1 MSHTPIKK
9 TKLWFQ
15 RQIPMDLTNPIT
27 PLYMSTP
34 LNLELTEMYTSAE
47 LNNRSVED
55 CTLSMSVDSL
65 GTTMDFMEQESGHGL
80 LENLRNLLDEK
91 STTDIIFL
99 FDQEDKK
106 LKAHRLILSA
116 DSKVFSQEFFPKS
129 NTGSEV
135 QEPMVWK
142 IKDFSSCD
150 FSIFID
156 SFYNT
161 NISISNEN
169 IKALLKL
176 AHTYEAR
183 NCLFLCS
190 KFLKRSLEFDNVWL
204 MYELALEY
212 DFEQVFWTFQTNCW
226 YRDIN

>member
-1 MSHTPIKK
+1 MSPIKK

-15 RQIPMDLTNPIT
+15 RQIPMASPIT

-34 LNLELTEMYTSAE
+34 LSLERTEMCTGAE
-47 LNNRSVED
+47 LNNR
-55 CTLSMSVDSL
+55 TSMSIDSL
-65 GTTMDFMEQESGHGL
+65 GTTTDFMEQESGHGL

-91 STTDIIFL
+91 STTDITFL

-116 DSKVFSQEFFPKS
+116 DSKVFSKKFFPNS
-129 NTGSEV
+129 STGTEL

-142 IKDFSSCD
+142 IEDFPYCDFSS
-150 FSIFID
+150 FID
-156 SFYNT
+156 SFYKT

-190 KFLKRSLEFDNVWL
+190 EYLKRPLEFDNVWL

-226 YRDIN
+226 

>member
-1 MSHTPIKK
+1 MSPIKK

-15 RQIPMDLTNPIT
+15 RQIPMASPIT

-34 LNLELTEMYTSAE
+34 LSLERTGMCTSAE
-47 LNNRSVED
+47 LNNRSIED
-55 CTLSMSVDSL
+55 YTLSMSIDGL
-65 GTTMDFMEQESGHGL
+65 GTSMDFIEQESGHGL

-91 STTDIIFL
+91 STTDITFL

-106 LKAHRLILSA
+106 LKAHKLILSA
-116 DSKVFSQEFFPKS
+116 DSNFFSKKFFPKS

-135 QEPMVWK
+135 QEPMIWK
-142 IKDFSSCD
+142 IEDFSYCD

-156 SFYNT
+156 SFYKT
-161 NISISNEN
+161 KISISNEN

-190 KFLKRSLEFDNVWL
+190 KYLKRSLKFDNVWL
-204 MYELALEY
+204 MYELAVEY
-212 DFEQVFWTFQTNCW
+212 DYEEVFWT
-226 YRDIN
+226 I